1 MDAMVVALPGFLSFL
16 VAYKYLLIFLG
27 VFFEGPIIMM
37 ASGFLVRT
45 GALPLLPVYGVLIVG
60 DLSADICWY
69 WLGRW
74 RGERIIR
81 TFGKLL
87 GTTVGL
93 FEKIEKLFQRHDIK
107 ILFISKLTTGFGFAV
122 VTLIAAGAAKVPFRR
137 YCITNGAG
145 EFVWTGFLM
154 GVGYVFG
161 NAYVAIADATTRITT
176 LIVAVVILLLLVWIG
191 GRMVRKSIGGRML
204 NNNVE

>member
-1 MDAMVVALPGFLSFL
+1 MDALVIVLPGFLSFL
-16 VAYKYLLIFLG
+16 AAYKYLLIFLG

-37 ASGFLVRT
+37 AGGFLVRT
-45 GALPLLPVYGVLIVG
+45 GALPLLLVYGVLMAG

-74 RGERIIR
+74 GGERIIR
-81 TFGKLL
+81 TFGNLL
-87 GTTVGL
+87 GTTVEL
-93 FEKIEKLFQRHDIK
+93 FENIEKLFKRHDVK

-137 YCITNGAG
+137 YLITNGIG

-161 NAYVAIADATTRITT
+161 NAYVGIADATTRITT
-176 LIVAVVILLLLVWIG
+176 LIVAIVFLILLVWIG
-191 GRMVRKSIGGRML
+191 GRMVRKLIGGRML
-204 NNNVE
+204 DNNVE